1 MHPFPSSC
9 CCPTLMEVA
18 AVSLYCGTGELFQ
31 RAPERGAGAVSPSMP
46 PFKKSSSL
54 PSFLGPMSQKQR
66 GSVQRCSAVL
76 CAGHSGAQGW
86 CGKQGCSV
94 GTKDQLHEEQGCSR
108 ALPLLT
114 ACQQWCSGG
123 LCCRTVWV
131 RGLKWC
137 VLVSLLS
144 AWHWGSTGHSVGFPV
159 WRVFVPVQCPPLGT
173 PCALCFQAASAWPQ
187 QQRNL
192 LRLRG
197 CEPGLGLPPDPTFLL
212 LACCGRHQ
220 PLRAQVGLLPWGC
233 HQGWVTRRGPRG
245 KEGTLPALPG
255 GCWTLGLGQPLAGSL
270 GTALLSGVISVH
282 GVPSWSW
289 GGSSQGSAPAGG
301 AEPPWD
307 VKLGEDSRAAM
318 G

>member
-54 PSFLGPMSQKQR
+54 PSFLGPMSQKQH

-123 LCCRTVWV
+123 FCCRTVWF

-159 WRVFVPVQCPPLGT
+159 WRVFVPVQCPP
-173 PCALCFQAASAWPQ
+173 S
-187 QQRNL
+187 
-192 LRLRG
+192 
-197 CEPGLGLPPDPTFLL
+197 
-212 LACCGRHQ
+212 
-220 PLRAQVGLLPWGC
+220 GLLVPSASRLLQLGHSSRGTFCGC
-233 HQGWVTRRGPRG
+233 GAVSQGWAFLQTPPSSS
-245 KEGTLPALPG
+245 LPAVD
-255 GCWTLGLGQPLAGSL
+255 TTS
-270 GTALLSGVISVH
+270 
-282 GVPSWSW
+282 PS
-289 GGSSQGSAPAGG
+289 
-301 AEPPWD
+301 EH
-307 VKLGEDSRAAM
+307 R
-318 G
+318 